1 MPLKK
6 HPISHFTQLL
16 SAHRAF
22 TGKNFLKISGF
33 YLKLLAREPFRLL
46 EQWKFGRRAI
56 ERVKLE
62 KDPLFILGHWRSGT
76 SFLQYLV
83 GRDPRLG
90 YLNKFQSLFPDLF
103 LGSERILK
111 PIVRQISSL
120 IPVTNAMDRI
130 SIDLDWDSPGELDVA
145 LTTLVSTVSPHW
157 GHMFARDGREYFDK
171 YLFFDTI
178 SNREEKHWKQ
188 LHLYMIK
195 KLTLRYE
202 GKRILIKSPGNTA
215 RIKKLLDIYPNARFI
230 YIHRNPYDVFYSNRK
245 LWDILLKNIGL
256 QELEQQEIDDLIMD
270 LYQRVIQKYL
280 EQRELVP
287 NHNLVELKFEEV
299 TEQPVSQLRYTYE
312 MLNMPGFDEAET
324 HFEEFAAS
332 QAQKKPSRYDYEP
345 DIIKRINENW
355 DFSLEAWPYPD
366 PMTEEK
372 MMVAV

>member
-6 HPISHFTQLL
+6 HPIFHFTHLL

-22 TGKNFLKISGF
+22 TGKNFLKISAF
-33 YLKLLAREPFRLL
+33 YLKLLAREPFRLF

-56 ERVKLE
+56 ESVGLE

-83 GRDPRLG
+83 SKDPRLG
-90 YLNKFQSLFPDLF
+90 YMNKFQSIFPDVF

-111 PIVRQISSL
+111 PMVRHISSL
-120 IPVTNAMDRI
+120 VPITRAMDRI
-130 SIDLDWDSPGELDVA
+130 SIDIDWDSPGELDVA

-157 GHMFARDGREYFDK
+157 GHMFPRDGREYFDK

-178 SNREEKHWKQ
+178 SAREEEHWKQ
-188 LHLYMIK
+188 LHLHLVK
-195 KLTLRYE
+195 KLSLKHK
-202 GKRILIKSPGNTA
+202 GKRILVKSPGNTA

-245 LWDILLKNIGL
+245 LWNILLKNIGL
-256 QELEQQEIDDLIMD
+256 QELKQQEIDDLIIE

-280 EQRELVP
+280 EQRVLIP
-287 NHNLVELKFEEV
+287 GHNLVELKFEEV
-299 TEQPVSQLRYTYE
+299 TEQPVEKLRYTYE
-312 MLNMPGFDEAET
+312 ILNMPGFYEAEP
-324 HFEEFAAS
+324 HFESFARS
-332 QAQKKPSRYDYEP
+332 QEQKKPSRYDYDS
-345 DIIKRINENW
+345 DIIKRIKENW
-355 DFSLEAWPYPD
+355 EFSLEAWPYPD

-372 MMVAV
+372 VMVPV